1 MSNFEDNA
9 IKLVNDVPATGTPH
23 SWAST
28 TNAAAARPLRG
39 GLRAASDRPH
49 RGLAEKSEDNLT
61 SPTQLTTEGD
71 LRSGESLFRAGGCEE
86 WGSALHR
93 AGPEDARWE
102 GRCSSPGEMTMTAQG
117 DVQYMGMY
125 MLLLDIGCLITVII
139 SCCNTVP

>member
-1 MSNFEDNA
+1 METHLSNFE
-9 IKLVNDVPATGTPH
+9 IMQSQVVNDVPATGTPH

-102 GRCSSPGEMTMTAQG
+102 GRCSSPGEMTIDGTRGCA
-117 DVQYMGMY
+117 VHGMY
-125 MLLLDIGCLITVII
+125 MILLDIGCLITVI
-139 SCCNTVP
+139 